1 MAMMTMMERI
11 RRGHVVGIPVEPRED
26 YRINTVTIGGGRTA
40 DVKFEWVTQADRR
53 TKMEPVEAW
62 ADGIHY
68 FFDADGEQIDAIA
81 AAEREYFT
89 DIPSMAGSIADY
101 IDLASYDRKK
111 RRPYNRDL
119 AIRAMEAADHLRRQG
134 GPTAADVSEAIRQVM
149 IILDVGRKG
158 KVAKHLRDGD
168 VIGRLERLQAVVGR
182 LGR

>member
-11 RRGHVVGIPVEPRED
+11 RRGHVVGIPERGDD
-26 YRINTVTIGGGRTA
+26 YRIYTVTIGGGRTA
-40 DVKFEWVTQADRR
+40 EVKFERVTKADGS

-81 AAEREYFT
+81 A
-89 DIPSMAGSIADY
+89 MARSIADY

-111 RRPYNRDL
+111 RRPYNRDF

-134 GPTAADVSEAIRQVM
+134 GPTAVDVSEAIRQVM

-168 VIGRLERLQAVVGR
+168 VIGRLERLQAVVGG